1 MTEQKKLI
9 VPNEE
14 EKIIQIEIE
23 RLTTFK
29 DHPFKVGD
37 EFMRPVEFDENELM
51 LMAIFAEK
59 TKQETIDTLKD
70 TLELLEEPTEN
81 VPDEEMIEMVSTLI
95 EKLQQIEDKYF
106 YALEFDNYV
115 QEMEDYG
122 DVD

>member
-1 MTEQKKLI
+1 
-9 VPNEE
+9 
-14 EKIIQIEIE
+14 
-23 RLTTFK
+23 
-29 DHPFKVGD
+29 
-37 EFMRPVEFDENELM
+37 MRTVEFDENELM

-81 VPDEEMIEMVSTLI
+81 VPDEEMIEIVSTLI

-106 YALEFDNYV
+106 YALEFDDYM
-115 QEMEDYG
+115 QEIEDYD

>member
-1 MTEQKKLI
+1 
-9 VPNEE
+9 
-14 EKIIQIEIE
+14 
-23 RLTTFK
+23 
-29 DHPFKVGD
+29 
-37 EFMRPVEFDENELM
+37 MRPVEFDENELM
-51 LMAIFAEK
+51 FMAIFEEK

-81 VPDEEMIEMVSTLI
+81 VPDEEMIEIVSTLI

-106 YALEFDNYV
+106 YALEFDDYM

>member
-1 MTEQKKLI
+1 
-9 VPNEE
+9 
-14 EKIIQIEIE
+14 
-23 RLTTFK
+23 
-29 DHPFKVGD
+29 
-37 EFMRPVEFDENELM
+37 MRSVEFDENELM

-81 VPDEEMIEMVSTLI
+81 VQDEEMNEIVSTLI

-106 YALEFDNYV
+106 YALEFDDYM
-115 QEMEDYG
+115 QEMEDYD

>member
-1 MTEQKKLI
+1 
-9 VPNEE
+9 
-14 EKIIQIEIE
+14 
-23 RLTTFK
+23 
-29 DHPFKVGD
+29 
-37 EFMRPVEFDENELM
+37 MRPVEFDENELM

-81 VPDEEMIEMVSTLI
+81 VPDEEMIEIVSTLI

-106 YALEFDNYV
+106 YALEFDDYM

>member
-1 MTEQKKLI
+1 
-9 VPNEE
+9 
-14 EKIIQIEIE
+14 
-23 RLTTFK
+23 
-29 DHPFKVGD
+29 
-37 EFMRPVEFDENELM
+37 MRPVEFDENELM

-81 VPDEEMIEMVSTLI
+81 VPDEEMIEIVSTLI

-106 YALEFDNYV
+106 YALEFDNYM

>member
-1 MTEQKKLI
+1 
-9 VPNEE
+9 
-14 EKIIQIEIE
+14 
-23 RLTTFK
+23 
-29 DHPFKVGD
+29 
-37 EFMRPVEFDENELM
+37 MRSVEFDENELM

-81 VPDEEMIEMVSTLI
+81 VPDEEMIEIVSVLI

-106 YALEFDNYV
+106 YALEFDNYM

>member
-1 MTEQKKLI
+1 
-9 VPNEE
+9 
-14 EKIIQIEIE
+14 
-23 RLTTFK
+23 
-29 DHPFKVGD
+29 
-37 EFMRPVEFDENELM
+37 MRPVEFDENELM

-81 VPDEEMIEMVSTLI
+81 VPDEEMIEIVSMLI

-106 YALEFDNYV
+106 YALEFDDYM
-115 QEMEDYG
+115 QEMEDYD

>member
-1 MTEQKKLI
+1 
-9 VPNEE
+9 
-14 EKIIQIEIE
+14 
-23 RLTTFK
+23 
-29 DHPFKVGD
+29 
-37 EFMRPVEFDENELM
+37 MRPVEFDENELM

-81 VPDEEMIEMVSTLI
+81 VPDEEMIEIVSTLI

-106 YALEFDNYV
+106 YALEFDDYM
-115 QEMEDYG
+115 QEMEDYD

>member
-1 MTEQKKLI
+1 M
-9 VPNEE
+9 V
-14 EKIIQIEIE
+14 
-23 RLTTFK
+23 
-29 DHPFKVGD
+29 
-37 EFMRPVEFDENELM
+37 
-51 LMAIFAEK
+51 IFAEK

-81 VPDEEMIEMVSTLI
+81 VQDEEMIEIVSTLI

-106 YALEFDNYV
+106 YALEFDDYM

>member
-1 MTEQKKLI
+1 
-9 VPNEE
+9 
-14 EKIIQIEIE
+14 
-23 RLTTFK
+23 
-29 DHPFKVGD
+29 
-37 EFMRPVEFDENELM
+37 MRSVEFDENELM

-81 VPDEEMIEMVSTLI
+81 VPDEEMIEIVSTLI

-106 YALEFDNYV
+106 YALEFDDYM
-115 QEMEDYG
+115 QEMEDYD

>member
-1 MTEQKKLI
+1 
-9 VPNEE
+9 
-14 EKIIQIEIE
+14 
-23 RLTTFK
+23 
-29 DHPFKVGD
+29 
-37 EFMRPVEFDENELM
+37 MRPVEFDENELM

-81 VPDEEMIEMVSTLI
+81 VPEEEMIEIVSTLI

-106 YALEFDNYV
+106 YALEFDDYM
-115 QEMEDYG
+115 QEMEDYE